1 VYLKTKILILL
12 MLIALSVNGQSFM
25 YSYTDPCTQEL
36 KFINADMSSPIVIAY
51 YGQVKT
57 FSYTEL
63 QDGTFDNW
71 INSVYLKYKNTSPC
85 QGVGVTTTTTT
96 TTNTTLNI
104 VSNVMNLGAIS
115 NVGSVNIDVGS
126 STSSGS
132 NVGTTN
138 QNNKTNDSRTNSRNR
153 TSSSSSNSNSSSSSS
168 GETGNSS
175 NGGNPPENQSG
186 NSDNSNNTN
195 PGSGSGSGE
204 GNGGSSGS
212 SSSGNSSGSGSSSG
226 NSQGGGSGSG
236 GKTEEKT
243 QVQEEKPSDQQVEET
258 KTEQQKT
265 QSSGTA
271 KAANKA
277 KAEVAKPAILVTG
290 DLVGIQTKSDGAQD
304 ARGTA
309 SFTRVKGDGT
319 SSLGFSADYM
329 LNARIGNISCVRS
342 WIGANKKGNK
352 HISVVSDGLSLM
364 PKSISNTLL
373 FVRVNSVKNFTA
385 LYGAAGTYGKLFGE
399 EMISTIAIGG
409 FMYKGKLTKSID
421 ATIIAAGIYSPYS
434 KYYTESLFEAK
445 PIVIPFF
452 NFTYKMTKT
461 FGLGITGGGTYVAG
475 QDILNFQ
482 LLMGAKLLL

>member
-1 VYLKTKILILL
+1 
-12 MLIALSVNGQSFM
+12 MIALSLRGQSFI

-71 INSVYLKYKNTSPC
+71 INSVYLKYQSTSPC

-115 NVGSVNIDVGS
+115 NVGSVNVDVGS
-126 STSSGS
+126 STSSGT
-132 NVGTTN
+132 NIGTT
-138 QNNKTNDSRTNSRNR
+138 KTNNNNDNRTSSRNR
-153 TSSSSSNSNSSSSSS
+153 TSSSPSRSSSS
-168 GETGNSS
+168 GNSSGENGKSNGGGNSS
-175 NGGNPPENQSG
+175 ENQGGNSPDNS
-186 NSDNSNNTN
+186 SDNSSN
-195 PGSGSGSGE
+195 PGSGE

-212 SSSGNSSGSGSSSG
+212 SSSGSGGNSSGSGSSGSSSG
-226 NSQGGGSGSG
+226 SSQGGEGSG

-243 QVQEEKPSDQQVEET
+243 EVQTEEPSEQKVEET
-258 KTEQQKT
+258 KTETQKS

-271 KAANKA
+271 KAAGKA

-329 LNARIGNISCVRS
+329 VNAKIGNFSCVRS

-364 PKSISNTLL
+364 PKSMSNTLL

-385 LYGAAGTYGKLFGE
+385 LYGGAGTYGKLYGE
-399 EMISTIAIGG
+399 EMISTIAIAG

-452 NFTYKMTKT
+452 NFTYRMTKT

-482 LLMGAKLLL
+482 LLMGAKLLI

>member
-1 VYLKTKILILL
+1 
-12 MLIALSVNGQSFM
+12 M

-71 INSVYLKYKNTSPC
+71 INSVYLKYQSTSPC

-115 NVGSVNIDVGS
+115 NVGSVNVDVGS
-126 STSSGS
+126 STSSGT
-132 NVGTTN
+132 NIGTT
-138 QNNKTNDSRTNSRNR
+138 KTNNNNDNRTSSRNR
-153 TSSSSSNSNSSSSSS
+153 TSSSPSRSNSSGQSS
-168 GETGNSS
+168 GENGKSNDGGNSS
-175 NGGNPPENQSG
+175 ENQGGNPPDNS
-186 NSDNSNNTN
+186 SDNSSN
-195 PGSGSGSGE
+195 PGSGE

-212 SSSGNSSGSGSSSG
+212 SSSGSGGNSSGSGSSGSSSG
-226 NSQGGGSGSG
+226 SSQGGGGSG

-243 QVQEEKPSDQQVEET
+243 EVQTEKPSEQKVEET

-265 QSSGTA
+265 QSSSTA

-329 LNARIGNISCVRS
+329 VNARIGNFSCVRS

-364 PKSISNTLL
+364 PKSMSNTLL

-385 LYGAAGTYGKLFGE
+385 LYGGAGTYGKLYGE
-399 EMISTIAIGG
+399 EMISTIAIAG

-452 NFTYKMTKT
+452 NFTYRMTKT

-482 LLMGAKLLL
+482 LLMGAKLLI

>member
-1 VYLKTKILILL
+1 METWTKTLRVIFILIFLVCSSL
-12 MLIALSVNGQSFM
+12 AAQQFVYQ
-25 YSYTDPCTQEL
+25 YTDPCTQEL

-71 INSVYLKYKNTSPC
+71 INSVYLKYQNTSPC

-115 NVGSVNIDVGS
+115 NVGSVNVDVGS
-126 STSSGS
+126 STSSGT

-138 QNNKTNDSRTNSRNR
+138 KTNNNDSRTNSRNR
-153 TSSSSSNSNSSSSSS
+153 TSNSSSNSNSSSSSS
-168 GETGNSS
+168 GETGSSS
-175 NGGNPPENQSG
+175 NGGNAPENQSG
-186 NSDNSNNTN
+186 NTDNGN
-195 PGSGSGSGE
+195 PGSSGNSGE

-226 NSQGGGSGSG
+226 SSKGGGSGGG

-243 QVQEEKPSDQQVEET
+243 EVQEEKPSDQQVEET

-482 LLMGAKLLL
+482 ILMGAKLLI

>member
-1 VYLKTKILILL
+1 
-12 MLIALSVNGQSFM
+12 M

-138 QNNKTNDSRTNSRNR
+138 QNNKTNDNRTNSRNR

-175 NGGNPPENQSG
+175 NGGNPPENQGG
-186 NSDNSNNTN
+186 NSDNTN

-243 QVQEEKPSDQQVEET
+243 QVQEEKPTDQQVEET

-352 HISVVSDGLSLM
+352 HISVVSDGISLM
-364 PKSISNTLL
+364 PKAFSNTAL

-399 EMISTIAIGG
+399 TMISTIAIGG

-421 ATIIAAGIYSPYS
+421 ATIIAAGIYSPYT
-434 KYYTESLFEAK
+434 KYYTESLFKSK

-482 LLMGAKLLL
+482 VLMGAKLLL

>member
-1 VYLKTKILILL
+1 VYLKTKILILF
-12 MLIALSVNGQSFM
+12 MIALSLRGQSFI

-71 INSVYLKYKNTSPC
+71 INSVYLKYQSTSPC

-115 NVGSVNIDVGS
+115 NVGSVNVDVGS
-126 STSSGS
+126 STSSGT
-132 NVGTTN
+132 NIGTT
-138 QNNKTNDSRTNSRNR
+138 KTNNNNDNRTSSRNR
-153 TSSSSSNSNSSSSSS
+153 TSSSSSRSGSSGSSSGEGGQSNGGGNSSENQSGSSSNSNSS
-168 GETGNSS
+168 GE
-175 NGGNPPENQSG
+175 
-186 NSDNSNNTN
+186 
-195 PGSGSGSGE
+195 GSGE

-212 SSSGNSSGSGSSSG
+212 SSSSSGGNSSGSGSSGSSSG
-226 NSQGGGSGSG
+226 SSQGGGGSG

-243 QVQEEKPSDQQVEET
+243 EVQTEEPTEQKVEET
-258 KTEQQKT
+258 KTETQKS

-271 KAANKA
+271 KAAGKA

-329 LNARIGNISCVRS
+329 VNARIGNISCVRS

-352 HISVVSDGLSLM
+352 HISVVSDGLSIM
-364 PKSISNTLL
+364 PKSMSNTLL

-421 ATIIAAGIYSPYS
+421 ATIIMAGIYSPYS
-434 KYYTESLFEAK
+434 KYYTESIFEAK

-482 LLMGAKLLL
+482 LLMGAKLLI

>member
-1 VYLKTKILILL
+1 MI
-12 MLIALSVNGQSFM
+12 IALSVNGQGFI

-126 STSSGS
+126 STSSGT

-138 QNNKTNDSRTNSRNR
+138 KTNNNDSRTNSRNR
-153 TSSSSSNSNSSSSSS
+153 TSNSSSNSNSSSSSS
-168 GETGNSS
+168 GETGSNS

-186 NSDNSNNTN
+186 NTDNGN
-195 PGSGSGSGE
+195 PGSSGSSGE

-212 SSSGNSSGSGSSSG
+212 SSSGSSSGGNSSGSGSSSG
-226 NSQGGGSGSG
+226 SSKGGGSGGG

-243 QVQEEKPSDQQVEET
+243 QVQEEKPTDQQVEET

-409 FMYKGKLTKSID
+409 FMYKGKLTKNID

-482 LLMGAKLLL
+482 ILMGAKLLI

>member
-1 VYLKTKILILL
+1 

-175 NGGNPPENQSG
+175 NGGNSPENQSG

-243 QVQEEKPSDQQVEET
+243 QVQEEKPTDQQVEET

-304 ARGTA
+304 ARGTM

-329 LNARIGNISCVRS
+329 VNAKIGNISCVRS

>member
-1 VYLKTKILILL
+1 VYLKTKILILF
-12 MLIALSVNGQSFM
+12 MIALSLKGQSFM

-71 INSVYLKYKNTSPC
+71 INSVYLKYQSTSPC

-115 NVGSVNIDVGS
+115 NVGSVNVDVGS
-126 STSSGS
+126 STSSGT
-132 NVGTTN
+132 NIGTT
-138 QNNKTNDSRTNSRNR
+138 KTNNNDNRTSSRNR
-153 TSSSSSNSNSSSSSS
+153 TSISSSNSSSSGSSS
-168 GETGNSS
+168 GEGGQSNGGGNSS
-175 NGGNPPENQSG
+175 ENQGGSSG
-186 NSDNSNNTN
+186 NSNS
-195 PGSGSGSGE
+195 SGESSGE
-204 GNGGSSGS
+204 GTGGSSGS
-212 SSSGNSSGSGSSSG
+212 GSSGSGGNSSGSGSSGSSSG
-226 NSQGGGSGSG
+226 SSQGGGGSG

-243 QVQEEKPSDQQVEET
+243 EVQTEKPSEQKVEET
-258 KTEQQKT
+258 KTETQKS
-265 QSSGTA
+265 QSTGTA
-271 KAANKA
+271 KAAGKA

-329 LNARIGNISCVRS
+329 VNARIGNFSCVRS

-352 HISVVSDGLSLM
+352 HISVVSDGLSIM
-364 PKSISNTLL
+364 PKSMSNTLL

-385 LYGAAGTYGKLFGE
+385 LYGGAGTYGKLYGE
-399 EMISTIAIGG
+399 EMISTIAIAG

-421 ATIIAAGIYSPYS
+421 ATVIMAGIYSPYS
-434 KYYTESLFEAK
+434 KYYTESIFEAK

-452 NFTYKMTKT
+452 NFTYRMTKT

-482 LLMGAKLLL
+482 LLMGAKLLI

>member
-1 VYLKTKILILL
+1 
-12 MLIALSVNGQSFM
+12 
-25 YSYTDPCTQEL
+25 
-36 KFINADMSSPIVIAY
+36 MSSPIVVAY

-71 INSVYLKYKNTSPC
+71 INSVYLKYQSTSPC

-104 VSNVMNLGAIS
+104 VSNVMNLGSIS
-115 NVGSVNIDVGS
+115 NVGSVNVDVGS
-126 STSSGS
+126 STSSGT

-138 QNNKTNDSRTNSRNR
+138 KTNNNDSRTNSRNR

-175 NGGNPPENQSG
+175 NGGNAPENQGG
-186 NSDNSNNTN
+186 NANGENT
-195 PGSGSGSGE
+195 GSSGSSGSSGE

-243 QVQEEKPSDQQVEET
+243 QVQEEKPSEQQVEDT
-258 KTEQQKT
+258 KTETQKS
-265 QSSGTA
+265 QSTGTA

-329 LNARIGNISCVRS
+329 VNAKIGNLSCVRS
-342 WIGANKKGNK
+342 WIGANKKGYK
-352 HISVVSDGLSLM
+352 HINVVSDGLSLM
-364 PKSISNTLL
+364 PKSMSNTLL

-399 EMISTIAIGG
+399 EMISSIVIGG
-409 FMYKGKLTKSID
+409 FMYKGKLTRSID

-452 NFTYKMTKT
+452 NLTYRMTKT

>member
-1 VYLKTKILILL
+1 MI
-12 MLIALSVNGQSFM
+12 IALSVNGQSFI

-71 INSVYLKYKNTSPC
+71 INSVYLKYQNTSPC

-115 NVGSVNIDVGS
+115 NVGSVNVDVGS
-126 STSSGS
+126 STSSGT

-138 QNNKTNDSRTNSRNR
+138 KTNNNDSRTNSRNR
-153 TSSSSSNSNSSSSSS
+153 TSNSSSNSNSSSSSS
-168 GETGNSS
+168 GETGSSS
-175 NGGNPPENQSG
+175 NGGNAPENQSG
-186 NSDNSNNTN
+186 NTDNGN
-195 PGSGSGSGE
+195 PGSSGSSGE

-226 NSQGGGSGSG
+226 SSKGGGSGGG

-243 QVQEEKPSDQQVEET
+243 EVQEEKPSDQQVEET

-409 FMYKGKLTKSID
+409 FMYKGKLTKNID

-482 LLMGAKLLL
+482 ILMGAKLLI

>member
-1 VYLKTKILILL
+1 MI
-12 MLIALSVNGQSFM
+12 IALSVNGQSFI

-71 INSVYLKYKNTSPC
+71 INSVYLKYQNTSPC

-115 NVGSVNIDVGS
+115 NVGSVNVDVGS
-126 STSSGS
+126 STSSGT

-138 QNNKTNDSRTNSRNR
+138 KTNNNDSRTNSRNR

-168 GETGNSS
+168 GETGSS
-175 NGGNPPENQSG
+175 NNGGNSPESQSG
-186 NSDNSNNTN
+186 NTDNGN
-195 PGSGSGSGE
+195 PGSGSSSGE

-212 SSSGNSSGSGSSSG
+212 SSSGSSSGGNSSGSGSSSG
-226 NSQGGGSGSG
+226 SSKGGGSGGG

-243 QVQEEKPSDQQVEET
+243 EVQEEKPTDQQVEET
-258 KTEQQKT
+258 KTEQQKS

-421 ATIIAAGIYSPYS
+421 ATIIMAGIYSPYT

-482 LLMGAKLLL
+482 ILMGAKLLI

>member
-1 VYLKTKILILL
+1 
-12 MLIALSVNGQSFM
+12 M

-71 INSVYLKYKNTSPC
+71 INSVYLKYQSTSPC

-115 NVGSVNIDVGS
+115 NVGSVNVDVGS
-126 STSSGS
+126 STSSGT
-132 NVGTTN
+132 NIGTT
-138 QNNKTNDSRTNSRNR
+138 KTNNNNDNRTSSRNR
-153 TSSSSSNSNSSSSSS
+153 TSSSSSRSNSSGSSS
-168 GETGNSS
+168 GENGKSNDGGNSS
-175 NGGNPPENQSG
+175 ENQGGNPPDNS
-186 NSDNSNNTN
+186 SDNSSN
-195 PGSGSGSGE
+195 PGSGE

-212 SSSGNSSGSGSSSG
+212 SSSGSGGNSSGSGSSSG
-226 NSQGGGSGSG
+226 SSQGGGGSG

-243 QVQEEKPSDQQVEET
+243 EVQTEKPSEQKVEET

-265 QSSGTA
+265 QSSSTA

-329 LNARIGNISCVRS
+329 VNARIGNFSCVRS

-364 PKSISNTLL
+364 PKSMSNTLL

-385 LYGAAGTYGKLFGE
+385 LYGGAGTYGKLYGE
-399 EMISTIAIGG
+399 EMISTIAIAG

-421 ATIIAAGIYSPYS
+421 ATVIMAGIYSPYS

-452 NFTYKMTKT
+452 NLTYKMTKT

-482 LLMGAKLLL
+482 LLMGAKLLI

>member
-1 VYLKTKILILL
+1 MI
-12 MLIALSVNGQSFM
+12 IALSVNGQGFI

-115 NVGSVNIDVGS
+115 NVGSVNVDVGS
-126 STSSGS
+126 STSSGT
-132 NVGTTN
+132 NIGTTN
-138 QNNKTNDSRTNSRNR
+138 KTNNNDSRTNSRNR

-168 GETGNSS
+168 GETGSNSS
-175 NGGNPPENQSG
+175 GGNPPENQSG
-186 NSDNSNNTN
+186 DNSGSN
-195 PGSGSGSGE
+195 PSTG
-204 GNGGSSGS
+204 
-212 SSSGNSSGSGSSSG
+212 SGSGSSSG
-226 NSQGGGSGSG
+226 NSQGGGSGGSG

-304 ARGTA
+304 ARGTM

-329 LNARIGNISCVRS
+329 VNARIGNISCVRS

>member
-1 VYLKTKILILL
+1 
-12 MLIALSVNGQSFM
+12 
-25 YSYTDPCTQEL
+25 
-36 KFINADMSSPIVIAY
+36 MSSPIVIAY

-71 INSVYLKYKNTSPC
+71 INSVYLKYQSTSPC

-126 STSSGS
+126 STSSGT
-132 NVGTTN
+132 NIGTT
-138 QNNKTNDSRTNSRNR
+138 KTNNSNDNRTSSRNR
-153 TSSSSSNSNSSSSSS
+153 TSSSSSGSNSSGQSSGENGKSNDGGNSSENQSGSSSNSNSNGSSS
-168 GETGNSS
+168 GE
-175 NGGNPPENQSG
+175 
-186 NSDNSNNTN
+186 
-195 PGSGSGSGE
+195 GSGD

-212 SSSGNSSGSGSSSG
+212 SSSSSGGNSSGSGSSGSSG
-226 NSQGGGSGSG
+226 SSEGGGGSG

-243 QVQEEKPSDQQVEET
+243 EVQTEKPSEQKVEET

-265 QSSGTA
+265 QSSSTA

-329 LNARIGNISCVRS
+329 VNAKIGNISCVRS
-342 WIGANKKGNK
+342 WIGANKKGHK
-352 HISVVSDGLSLM
+352 HISVVSDGLSIM
-364 PKSISNTLL
+364 PKSMSNTLL

-409 FMYKGKLTKSID
+409 FMYKGKLTKHID
-421 ATIIAAGIYSPYS
+421 ATVIMAGIYSPYS

-482 LLMGAKLLL
+482 LLMGAKLLI

>member
-1 VYLKTKILILL
+1 MI
-12 MLIALSVNGQSFM
+12 IALSVNGQSFI

-71 INSVYLKYKNTSPC
+71 INSVYLKYQSTSPC

-104 VSNVMNLGAIS
+104 VSNVMNLGSIS
-115 NVGSVNIDVGS
+115 NVGSVNVDVGS
-126 STSSGS
+126 STSSGT

-138 QNNKTNDSRTNSRNR
+138 KTNNNDSRTNSRNR
-153 TSSSSSNSNSSSSSS
+153 TTSSSSNSNSSSSSS

-175 NGGNPPENQSG
+175 NGGNAPENQGG
-186 NSDNSNNTN
+186 NANGENT
-195 PGSGSGSGE
+195 GSSGSSGSSGE

-243 QVQEEKPSDQQVEET
+243 QVQEEKPSEQQVEEQ
-258 KTEQQKT
+258 KTETQKS
-265 QSSGTA
+265 QSTGTA

-329 LNARIGNISCVRS
+329 VNAKIGNLSCVRS

-364 PKSISNTLL
+364 PKSMSNTLL

-399 EMISTIAIGG
+399 EMISSIVIGG
-409 FMYKGKLTKSID
+409 FMYKGKLTRSID

>member
-1 VYLKTKILILL
+1 MYLKTKILILFTI
-12 MLIALSVNGQSFM
+12 IALSVNGQSFM

-36 KFINADMSSPIVIAY
+36 KFINADMSNPIVIAY

-186 NSDNSNNTN
+186 NPDNSN
-195 PGSGSGSGE
+195 PGSSGSSGE

-212 SSSGNSSGSGSSSG
+212 GSSGSGSSSG
-226 NSQGGGSGSG
+226 SSQGGGSGSG

-243 QVQEEKPSDQQVEET
+243 QVQEEKPTDQQVEDT

-265 QSSGTA
+265 QSSSTA

-304 ARGTA
+304 ARGTM

-329 LNARIGNISCVRS
+329 VNAKIGNLSCVRS

-364 PKSISNTLL
+364 PKSISNTAL

-409 FMYKGKLTKSID
+409 FMYKGKLTRSID
-421 ATIIAAGIYSPYS
+421 ATIIAAGIYSPYT
-434 KYYTESLFEAK
+434 KYYTESLFKAK

>member
-1 VYLKTKILILL
+1 
-12 MLIALSVNGQSFM
+12 MIALSLKGQSFL

-71 INSVYLKYKNTSPC
+71 INSVYLKYQSTSPC

-115 NVGSVNIDVGS
+115 NVGSVNVDVGS
-126 STSSGS
+126 STSSGT
-132 NVGTTN
+132 NIGTT
-138 QNNKTNDSRTNSRNR
+138 KTNNNNDNRTSSRNR
-153 TSSSSSNSNSSSSSS
+153 TSSSSSRSNSSGQSS
-168 GETGNSS
+168 GENGKSNDGGNSS
-175 NGGNPPENQSG
+175 ENQGGNSPDNS
-186 NSDNSNNTN
+186 SDNSSN
-195 PGSGSGSGE
+195 PGSGE

-212 SSSGNSSGSGSSSG
+212 SSSGSGGNSSGSGSSSG
-226 NSQGGGSGSG
+226 SSQGGGGSG

-243 QVQEEKPSDQQVEET
+243 EVQTEKPSEQKVEET

-265 QSSGTA
+265 QSSSTA

-329 LNARIGNISCVRS
+329 VNARIGNFSCVRS

-364 PKSISNTLL
+364 PKSMSNTLL

-385 LYGAAGTYGKLFGE
+385 LYGGAGTYGKLYGE
-399 EMISTIAIGG
+399 EMISTIAIAG

-452 NFTYKMTKT
+452 NFTYRMTKT

-482 LLMGAKLLL
+482 LLMGAKLLI

>member
-1 VYLKTKILILL
+1 VYLKTKILILF
-12 MLIALSVNGQSFM
+12 MIALSLKGQSFM

-71 INSVYLKYKNTSPC
+71 INSVYLKYQSTSPC

-115 NVGSVNIDVGS
+115 NVGSVNVDVGS
-126 STSSGS
+126 STSSGT
-132 NVGTTN
+132 NIGTT
-138 QNNKTNDSRTNSRNR
+138 KTNNNDNRTSSRNR
-153 TSSSSSNSNSSSSSS
+153 TSISSSNSSSSGSSS
-168 GETGNSS
+168 GEGGQSNGGGNSS
-175 NGGNPPENQSG
+175 ENQGGSSG
-186 NSDNSNNTN
+186 NSNS
-195 PGSGSGSGE
+195 SGESSGE
-204 GNGGSSGS
+204 GTGGSSGS
-212 SSSGNSSGSGSSSG
+212 GSSGSGGNSSGSGSSGSSSG
-226 NSQGGGSGSG
+226 SSQGGGGSS

-243 QVQEEKPSDQQVEET
+243 EVQTEKPSEQKVEET
-258 KTEQQKT
+258 KTETQKS
-265 QSSGTA
+265 QSTGTA
-271 KAANKA
+271 KAAGKA

-319 SSLGFSADYM
+319 SSLGFSVDYM
-329 LNARIGNISCVRS
+329 VNARIGNFSCVRS

-352 HISVVSDGLSLM
+352 HISVVSDGLSIM
-364 PKSISNTLL
+364 PKSMSNTLL

-385 LYGAAGTYGKLFGE
+385 LYGGAGTYGKLYGE
-399 EMISTIAIGG
+399 EMISTIAIAG

-421 ATIIAAGIYSPYS
+421 ATVIMAGIYSPYS
-434 KYYTESLFEAK
+434 KYYTESIFEAK

-452 NFTYKMTKT
+452 NFTYRMTKT

-482 LLMGAKLLL
+482 LLMGAKLLI